1 LVGPFDVG
9 SIADFQI
16 VAVERLAALF
26 LVFVLLLLMIFGC
39 VVFVFV
45 ACCRLYDTIVHRLR
59 LALSKLYRSLQIL
72 SGHTNLADAAF
83 LIPSSPP

>member
-45 ACCRLYDTIVHRLR
+45 ACCRLYELVST
-59 LALSKLYRSLQIL
+59 
-72 SGHTNLADAAF
+72 SGWQ
-83 LIPSSPP
+83 P